1 MKLDFTSRSTKR
13 VFVNCQVFEIPRNSK
28 GGQVPKR
35 KGHKN
40 FILFYILLSFLVCIA
55 ADSKDQ
61 TGATLFKTALKVEL
75 FSCFDGRPITR
86 ARKKI
91 LAVKM
96 NK

>member
-1 MKLDFTSRSTKR
+1 MKLDFTSRSTKP
-13 VFVNCQVFEIPRNSK
+13 VFVNCQVFEISGNSK

-40 FILFYILLSFLVCIA
+40 FILFYALLSFLVFINT
-55 ADSKDQ
+55 DSKVQ
-61 TGATLFKTALKVEL
+61 TDFTLFKTAVKVEL
-75 FSCFDGRPITR
+75 FSCFDKRPMTR
-86 ARKKI
+86 ARKRI